1 MLELET
7 RTAILRLHA
16 EGHGARTIAR
26 ALRVSRN
33 AVRKVLRSGE
43 AEVPAL
49 ERATDL
55 DPHLMRVRA
64 MHLECAGNLVRVH
77 EELARE
83 GVAVA
88 YSTLTAFCRRHHI
101 GTTPPQAVGRY
112 EWAPGE
118 EMQHDTSPHDV
129 RIGGR
134 MRRVQCASL
143 VLGYSR
149 MIYAQVYPRFTRFE
163 CRCFLSE
170 ALQHFG
176 GAARRCTV
184 DNTSVVRVR
193 GTGANMEPAPIMS
206 AFSERFGFEFK
217 AYELGDK
224 NRNARVER
232 PFHYIEHNFYA
243 GRTFES
249 VTDLN
254 TQMRAWCDQVN
265 HKPRRLGGPLKRI
278 AYELY
283 LAERPALRGLP
294 LHVPDVYELHSRRVD
309 VESYVSLH
317 RNRYSVPEK
326 WIGRTLEVREMLE
339 SVRFFEGHALVAEHA
354 RVESGEGRRCTLPD
368 HRTRRQ
374 RKGPRPPSPEE
385 KVLRAAAP
393 ELGELVKQLRKRH
406 GGQALRTVQ
415 RLHRFYLE
423 YPTEHLAQ
431 AVGEALSF
439 GLLDLAR
446 IERMTLCRIRGDFF
460 RLPPVG
466 DEHHH
471 EDDQHGDNN
480 NGER

>member
-33 AVRKVLRSGE
+33 AVRKVVRSGE
-43 AEVPAL
+43 AEVPL
-49 ERATDL
+49 LDRTTDL
-55 DPHLMRVRA
+55 DPHLVRVRA
-64 MHLECAGNLVRVH
+64 LHVDCAGNLVRVH

-101 GTTPPQAVGRY
+101 SAAVPQAVGRY
-112 EWAPGE
+112 EFAPGE

-129 RIGGR
+129 CIDGR
-134 MRRVQCASL
+134 RRRVQCASL

-149 MIYAQVYPRFTRFE
+149 MIYAQVYMRFTRFE

-170 ALQHFG
+170 ALQYFG

-184 DNTSVVRVR
+184 DNTSVIRVR
-193 GTGANMEPAPIMS
+193 GTGANMEPAPMMA

-217 AYELGDK
+217 AYELGNK

-232 PFHYIEHNFYA
+232 PFHYIENNFYA

-249 VTDLN
+249 VLDLN
-254 TQMRAWCDQVN
+254 AQMRGWCDQVN

-283 LAERPALRGLP
+283 LAERPALHRLP
-294 LHVPDVYELHSRRVD
+294 LHVPEVYELHSRRVD

-317 RNRYSVPEK
+317 RNRYSVPER

-339 SVRFFEGHALVAEHA
+339 TIRFFQGHTLVAEHA
-354 RVESGEGRRCTLPD
+354 RIEPGEGRRCTLPE
-368 HRTRRQ
+368 HRTQPRR
-374 RKGPRPPSPEE
+374 KVPRPPSAEE

-393 ELGELVKQLRKRH
+393 ELGELVKQLRERH

-423 YPTEHLAQ
+423 YPTEHLAE
-431 AVGEALSF
+431 AAGEALSF
-439 GLLDLAR
+439 GLLDLTR
-446 IERMTLCRIRGDFF
+446 IERMTLRRIRGDFF

-466 DEHHH
+466 DEQPHH
-471 EDDQHGDNN
+471 EENNHGENES
-480 NGER
+480 ER